1 MQKRNAQ
8 DTRSCT
14 VQAPHWCIDWRER
27 VTQRTRT
34 KMLIDRESS
43 PGPVAWTSLSLK
55 PVMGNSQPFSCNR
68 LNNYNSCP
76 SLPDAVQNAVNPTDP
91 GDEFS

>member
-1 MQKRNAQ
+1 
-8 DTRSCT
+8 
-14 VQAPHWCIDWRER
+14 
-27 VTQRTRT
+27 
-34 KMLIDRESS
+34 
-43 PGPVAWTSLSLK
+43 
-55 PVMGNSQPFSCNR
+55 MGNSQPFSCNR